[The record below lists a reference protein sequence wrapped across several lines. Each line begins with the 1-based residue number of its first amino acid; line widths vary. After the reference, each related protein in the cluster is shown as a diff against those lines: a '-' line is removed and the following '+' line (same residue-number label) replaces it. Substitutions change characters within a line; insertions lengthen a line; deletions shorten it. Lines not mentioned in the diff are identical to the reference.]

1 MKKFLEVLKNPVMT
15 IFLWLLG
22 AASEIGLC
30 IQAVKMAGAPAI
42 ACVIMLCL
50 SVGCLILRYW
60 KGK

>member
-30 IQAVKMAGAPAI
+30 IQAVKMAGAPAV
-42 ACVIMLCL
+42 ACVVMLCISAVL
-50 SVGCLILRYW
+50 LAIRY
-60 KGK
+60 KK

>member
-1 MKKFLEVLKNPVMT
+1 MKKFIEMLKNPVMT

-42 ACVIMLCL
+42 TCVVMLCISAVL
-50 SVGCLILRYW
+50 LLLRY
-60 KGK
+60 KK